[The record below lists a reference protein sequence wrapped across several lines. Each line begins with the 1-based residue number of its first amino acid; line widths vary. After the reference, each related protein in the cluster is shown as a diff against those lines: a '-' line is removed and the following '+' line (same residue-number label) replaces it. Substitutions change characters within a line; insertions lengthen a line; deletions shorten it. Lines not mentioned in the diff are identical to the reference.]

1 MEKSSL
7 HVIIATYKHSSKLR
21 ILIDSF
27 FSNNG
32 NGGFSLAVYNDG
44 EDRIASSIVGGFNK
58 MFCRPTPVI
67 PYHETEKRYND
78 WGHSLR
84 ELGLKNCTAS
94 DSDYILFTNGDN
106 YYCPPFVEE
115 MLFMTGPNVGV
126 VYCDMIHS
134 HPRPDSS
141 SGGSYGYFNTTFK
154 PNFCDIGSFI
164 VRLDIARAVGY
175 RHKHRDADA
184 SFISDILNYQKTN
197 PFEIVKVNKVLFV
210 HN

>member
-1 MEKSSL
+1 MVKL
-7 HVIIATYKHSSKLR
+7 NIVIATYNQKNQLEGLKYS
-21 ILIDSF
+21 LINQTNKNFKVHCLYDTPFIEDEETIRTHEIEWNVSF
-27 FSNNG
+27 MQ
-32 NGGFSLAVYNDG
+32 
-44 EDRIASSIVGGFNK
+44 R
-58 MFCRPTPVI
+58 
-67 PYHETEKRYND
+67 RYND

-84 ELGLKNCTAS
+84 EIGLNACS
-94 DSDYILFTNGDN
+94 LNDEDYILFTNGDN

-115 MLFMTGPNVGV
+115 MLFLTGPDVGV

-141 SGGSYGYFNTTFK
+141 SGGSYGYFNTEFK
-154 PNFCDIGSFI
+154 PCFCDIGAFI
-164 VRLDIARAVGY
+164 VRLDIARAVSY

-197 PFEIVKVNKVLFV
+197 PFKIFKVNKVLFV